1 MTDCVRSQDGTCST
15 CGRSMPEHRIRRMCG
30 KAPPS
35 LPGQAVAYVSAVARW
50 IAAGRPTRSQ
60 GRIDEIL
67 TTICDAKPVPCEH
80 FRSGSCDLCGCKINA
95 NPSAL
100 RNKLAMGTES
110 CPLDLPRWT
119 AEP

>member
-1 MTDCVRSQDGTCST
+1 
-15 CGRSMPEHRIRRMCG
+15 
-30 KAPPS
+30 
-35 LPGQAVAYVSAVARW
+35 VSAVAKW

-60 GRIDEIL
+60 EQIEAIL

-80 FRSGSCDLCGCKINA
+80 FRNGSCDLCGCKINA